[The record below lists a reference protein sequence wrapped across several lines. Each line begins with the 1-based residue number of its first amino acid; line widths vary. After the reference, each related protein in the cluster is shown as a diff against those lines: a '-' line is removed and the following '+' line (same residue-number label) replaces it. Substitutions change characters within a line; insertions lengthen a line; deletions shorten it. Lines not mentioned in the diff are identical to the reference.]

1 MSEAERGQSTMKMR
15 ILAIFLTLLLAL
27 VGIAVKLFTIQI
39 HHGQRLAER
48 ATKQYQRLV
57 PLVSRRG
64 TIFDRVGRE
73 LAVSLRVSSVF
84 AHPATITAPAE
95 TARILAPILGHS
107 RRELQTRLSSDKPF
121 VWLARQLEP
130 HQATAIADL
139 GLQGIGLFP
148 ESRRYYPRQ
157 ELAAHVL
164 GMVGLDDRG
173 LEGVEHL
180 YDDLLGGKPRFV
192 VAQQDALGRLVFRQE
207 EPEQKA
213 PIYDVHLTIDEVLQ
227 YVSER
232 ELARAVERSGAK
244 AGTVVILDA
253 ASGEILALANQ
264 PTFDPNHYKQAGSAA
279 KRNRAAADYMEP
291 GSIFKVILAAGALEE
306 GVVRPTDQFHG
317 EYGAI
322 EVSGVTIR
330 DHEKYGWLT
339 VRQVLAQSSNV
350 GAIKIGQKLGKS
362 LYYHY
367 ISAFGF
373 GSLTGVD
380 LPGETPGLIRRP
392 KSWSALSLPVLSLG
406 HEVSVTPIQFATA
419 FAAVANGG
427 NLMRPHIVRSLRT
440 QDGTVVRSVEP
451 VVVRR
456 VISAETA
463 RSVLEMLTS
472 VVDEGTG
479 KEAAV
484 PGYRVSGKTGTAQKV
499 DPATGRYSHRKV
511 VASFV
516 GAIPAEAPR
525 LVILV
530 VIDEPETLRWGGS
543 IAAPTF
549 RDIAQDAVK
558 YLKLTP
564 SPARDVRLVR
574 SG

>member
-1 MSEAERGQSTMKMR
+1 MRAR
-15 ILAIFLTLLLAL
+15 ILAIFLILLLGLGGVA
-27 VGIAVKLFTIQI
+27 AKLFSIQI
-39 HHGQRLAER
+39 QHGDRLTER
-48 ATKQYQRLV
+48 ATKQYHRLV

-64 TIFDRVGRE
+64 TISDRAGRE

-84 AHPATITAPAE
+84 AQPGAIADPAG
-95 TARILAPILGHS
+95 TARALAPILGQPV
-107 RRELQTRLSSDKPF
+107 REIQAHLSAEKTF
-121 VWLARQLEP
+121 VWLQRQLEP
-130 HQATAIADL
+130 RQAEAISDL
-139 GLQGIGLFP
+139 GLKGIGLFP

-173 LEGVEHL
+173 LEGIEHL
-180 YDDLLGGKPRFV
+180 YDDLLGGKPQFV

-207 EPEQKA
+207 EPEPKT
-213 PIYDVHLTIDEVLQ
+213 PIFDVRLTIDEVLQ
-227 YVSER
+227 YITER
-232 ELARAVERSGAK
+232 ELARAVARSGAK
-244 AGTVVILDA
+244 AGTAIILEPQ
-253 ASGEILALANQ
+253 SGEILALANQ
-264 PTFDPNHYKQAGSAA
+264 PTFDPNQYKKATSAA
-279 KRNRAAADYMEP
+279 KRNRAAADYLEP

-306 GVVRPTDQFHG
+306 GAIRPTDQFHG
-317 EYGAI
+317 ENGAI

-339 VRQVLAQSSNV
+339 VRQILAQSSNV

-367 ISAFGF
+367 MSAFGF

-380 LPGETPGLIRRP
+380 LPGETPGLMRRP
-392 KSWSALSLPVLSLG
+392 KGWSALSLPVLSLG
-406 HEVSVTPIQFATA
+406 QEVSVTPIQFATA

-427 NLMRPHIVRSLRT
+427 NLMRPHVIRSLRT
-440 QDGTVVRSVEP
+440 PDGMQARDTGP

-456 VISAETA
+456 VISESTA
-463 RSVLEMLTS
+463 RTLLEMLTS

-484 PGYRVSGKTGTAQKV
+484 PGYAVAGKTGTAQKV
-499 DPATGRYSHRKV
+499 DPATGRYSHRKI

-516 GAIPAEAPR
+516 GAVPAEEPR

-530 VIDEPETLRWGGS
+530 MIDEPETLRWGGS

-549 RDIAQDAVK
+549 REIARDALK
-558 YLKLTP
+558 YLRVPPSTP
-564 SPARDVRLVR
+564 RNVRLVR
-574 SG
+574 AG

>member
-1 MSEAERGQSTMKMR
+1 MRAR
-15 ILAIFLTLLLAL
+15 ILAIFLILLLGLGGVA
-27 VGIAVKLFTIQI
+27 AKLFSIQI
-39 HHGQRLAER
+39 QHGDRLTER
-48 ATKQYQRLV
+48 ATRQYHRLV

-64 TIFDRVGRE
+64 TISDRAGRE

-84 AHPATITAPAE
+84 AQPGAIADPAG
-95 TARILAPILGHS
+95 TARALAPILGQPV
-107 RRELQTRLSSDKPF
+107 REIQAHLSAEKTF
-121 VWLARQLEP
+121 VWLQRQLEP
-130 HQATAIADL
+130 RQAEAISDL
-139 GLQGIGLFP
+139 GLKGIGLFP

-180 YDDLLGGKPRFV
+180 YDDLLGGKPQFV

-207 EPEQKA
+207 EPEPKT
-213 PIYDVHLTIDEVLQ
+213 PIFDVRLTIDEVLQ
-227 YVSER
+227 YITER
-232 ELARAVERSGAK
+232 ELARAVARSGAK
-244 AGTVVILDA
+244 AGTAIILEPQ
-253 ASGEILALANQ
+253 SGEILALANQ
-264 PTFDPNHYKQAGSAA
+264 PTFDPNQYKKATSAA
-279 KRNRAAADYMEP
+279 KRNRAAADYLEP

-306 GVVRPTDQFHG
+306 GAIRPTDQFHG
-317 EYGAI
+317 ENGAI

-339 VRQVLAQSSNV
+339 VRQILAQSSNV

-367 ISAFGF
+367 MSAFGF

-380 LPGETPGLIRRP
+380 LPGETPGLMRRP
-392 KSWSALSLPVLSLG
+392 KGWSALSLPVLSLG
-406 HEVSVTPIQFATA
+406 QEVSVTPIQFATA

-427 NLMRPHIVRSLRT
+427 NLMRPYVIRSLRT
-440 QDGTVVRSVEP
+440 PDGMQARDTGP

-456 VISAETA
+456 VISESTA
-463 RSVLEMLTS
+463 RTLLEMLTS

-484 PGYRVSGKTGTAQKV
+484 PGYAVAGKTGTAQKV
-499 DPATGRYSHRKV
+499 DPATGRYSHRKI

-516 GAIPAEAPR
+516 GAVPAEEPR

-530 VIDEPETLRWGGS
+530 MIDEPETLRWGGS

-549 RDIAQDAVK
+549 REIARDALK
-558 YLKLTP
+558 YLRVPP
-564 SPARDVRLVR
+564 SPPRNVRLVR
-574 SG
+574 AG

>member
-1 MSEAERGQSTMKMR
+1 MKIR

-27 VGIAVKLFTIQI
+27 GGIAVKLFTIQI
-39 HHGQRLAER
+39 QHGQRLTER
-48 ATKQYQRLV
+48 ATQQYKRLV

-64 TIFDRVGRE
+64 TIFDRAGRE
-73 LAVSLRVSSVF
+73 LAVSLRVSSAF
-84 AHPATITAPAE
+84 AQPAAISEPAAA
-95 TARILAPILGHS
+95 ARALAPILGQS
-107 RRELQTRLSSDKPF
+107 PRELQARLSSDKTF
-121 VWLARQLEP
+121 VWLQRQLEP
-130 HQATAIADL
+130 RQADAIADL
-139 GLQGIGLFP
+139 VLKGIGLFP

-157 ELAAHVL
+157 KLAAHVL

-180 YDDLLGGKPRFV
+180 YDDLLGGKPQFV

-207 EPEQKA
+207 ESEPKA
-213 PIYDVHLTIDEVLQ
+213 PVFDVYLTIDEVLQ
-227 YVSER
+227 YISER

-244 AGTVVILDA
+244 AGTVVILDPRT
-253 ASGEILALANQ
+253 GEILALANQ
-264 PTFDPNHYKQAGSAA
+264 PTFDPNHYKKSSSAA
-279 KRNRAAADYMEP
+279 KRNRAAADYVEP

-392 KSWSALSLPVLSLG
+392 KGWSALSLPVLSLG
-406 HEVSVTPIQFATA
+406 QEVSVTPIQFATA
-419 FAAVANGG
+419 FAAMANGG
-427 NLMRPHIVRSLRT
+427 SLMRPHIVRSLRA
-440 QDGTVVRSVEP
+440 QDGTAVRHVEP

-456 VISAETA
+456 VISEGTA
-463 RSVLEMLTS
+463 RTVLDMLTS
-472 VVDEGTG
+472 AVDEGTG

-484 PGYRVSGKTGTAQKV
+484 PGYSVSGKTGTAQKV
-499 DPATGRYSHRKV
+499 DPLTGRYSHRKI

-530 VIDEPETLRWGGS
+530 MIDEPETLRWGGS

-549 RDIAQDAVK
+549 REIARDAVK
-558 YLKLTP
+558 YLKVTP

-574 SG
+574 AG

>member
-1 MSEAERGQSTMKMR
+1 MKGR
-15 ILAIFLTLLLAL
+15 ILAIFLILLLSL
-27 VGIAVKLFTIQI
+27 GTIAARLFTIQI
-39 HHGQRLAER
+39 QHGRRLTER
-48 ATKQYQRLV
+48 ATRQYQRLV

-64 TIFDRVGRE
+64 AIFDRAGRE

-84 AHPATITAPAE
+84 AQPGTISEPSEA
-95 TARILAPILGHS
+95 ARALAPILGQPAKD
-107 RRELQTRLSSDKPF
+107 LQARLNTDKTF
-121 VWLARQLEP
+121 IWLQRQLEP
-130 HQATAIADL
+130 RQAAAISDL
-139 GLQGIGLFP
+139 GLKGVGLFP

-180 YDDLLGGKPRFV
+180 YDDLLGGKPQFV

-207 EPEQKA
+207 EPEPKA
-213 PIYDVHLTIDEVLQ
+213 PIFDVYLTIDEVLQ
-227 YVSER
+227 YTAER

-244 AGTVVILDA
+244 AGTVVILDPA
-253 ASGEILALANQ
+253 NGEVLALANQ
-264 PTFDPNHYKQAGSAA
+264 PTFDPNHFRAASSAA
-279 KRNRAAADYMEP
+279 KRNRAAADYLEP

-306 GVVRPTDQFHG
+306 GVVHPTDEFHG
-317 EYGAI
+317 EHGAI
-322 EVSGVTIR
+322 EVSGRTIR
-330 DHEKYGWLT
+330 DHEKYGWLS
-339 VRQVLAQSSNV
+339 VRQILAQSSNV

-392 KSWSALSLPVLSLG
+392 KGWSALSLPVLSLG
-406 HEVSVTPIQFATA
+406 QEVSVTPIQFATA

-427 NLMRPHIVRSLRT
+427 NLLRPHVVRSLRA
-440 QDGTVVRSVEP
+440 QGGTIVRQIEP

-456 VISAETA
+456 VISEPTA
-463 RSVLEMLTS
+463 RTLLEMLTS
-472 VVDEGTG
+472 TVEDGTG
-479 KEAAV
+479 REAAV
-484 PGYRVSGKTGTAQKV
+484 PGYSVAGKTGTAQKV
-499 DPATGRYSHRKV
+499 DPGTGRYSHRKI

-530 VIDEPETLRWGGS
+530 MIDEPERLRWGGS

-549 RDIAQDAVK
+549 REIARDAVK
-558 YLKLTP
+558 YLKVPP
-564 SPARDVRLVR
+564 SPPRDVRLVR
-574 SG
+574 AE

>member
-1 MSEAERGQSTMKMR
+1 MRAR
-15 ILAIFLTLLLAL
+15 ILAIFLILLLGL
-27 VGIAVKLFTIQI
+27 GSIAAKLFTIQI
-39 HHGQRLAER
+39 QHGDRLTER
-48 ATKQYQRLV
+48 ATKQYHRLV

-64 TIFDRVGRE
+64 TISDRAGRE

-84 AHPATITAPAE
+84 AQPGAIADPPG
-95 TARILAPILGHS
+95 TARALAPILGQPA
-107 RRELQTRLSSDKPF
+107 REIQARLTTDKTF
-121 VWLARQLEP
+121 VWLQRQLEP
-130 HQATAIADL
+130 RQAEAISDL
-139 GLQGIGLFP
+139 GLKGIGLIP

-164 GMVGLDDRG
+164 G

-207 EPEQKA
+207 EPEPNP
-213 PIYDVHLTIDEVLQ
+213 PIFDVRLTIDEVLQ
-227 YVSER
+227 YITER

-244 AGTVVILDA
+244 AGTAVILDPH
-253 ASGEILALANQ
+253 SGEILALANQ
-264 PTFDPNHYKQAGSAA
+264 PTFDPNQYKKASSAA
-279 KRNRAAADYMEP
+279 KRNRATADYVEP

-306 GVVRPTDQFHG
+306 GAIRPTDQFHG
-317 EYGAI
+317 ENGSIA
-322 EVSGVTIR
+322 VSGVTIR

-339 VRQVLAQSSNV
+339 VRQIMAQSSNV

-367 ISAFGF
+367 MSAFGF

-380 LPGETPGLIRRP
+380 LPGETPGLMRRP
-392 KSWSALSLPVLSLG
+392 KGWSALSLSVLSLG
-406 HEVSVTPIQFATA
+406 QEVSVTPIQFATA
-419 FAAVANGG
+419 FAAIANGG
-427 NLMRPHIVRSLRT
+427 NLMRPHVIRSLRT
-440 QDGTVVRSVEP
+440 PDGTQARDTGP

-456 VISAETA
+456 VISESTA
-463 RSVLEMLTS
+463 RTLLEMLTS
-472 VVDEGTG
+472 AVEEGTG

-484 PGYRVSGKTGTAQKV
+484 PGYAVAGKTGTAQKV
-499 DPATGRYSHRKV
+499 DPATGRYSHRKI

-516 GAIPAEAPR
+516 GAVPAEAPR

-530 VIDEPETLRWGGS
+530 MIDEPETLRWGAS

-549 RDIAQDAVK
+549 REIARDALK
-558 YLKLTP
+558 YLRVPP
-564 SPARDVRLVR
+564 SPPRDVRLVR
-574 SG
+574 AG

>member
-1 MSEAERGQSTMKMR
+1 MKGR
-15 ILAIFLTLLLAL
+15 ILAIFLILLLSL
-27 VGIAVKLFTIQI
+27 GTIAARLFTIQI
-39 HHGQRLAER
+39 QHGRRLTER
-48 ATKQYQRLV
+48 ATRQYQRLV

-64 TIFDRVGRE
+64 AIFDRAGRE

-84 AHPATITAPAE
+84 AQPGTISEPSEA
-95 TARILAPILGHS
+95 ARALAPILGQPAKD
-107 RRELQTRLSSDKPF
+107 LQARLNTDKTF
-121 VWLARQLEP
+121 IWLQRQLEP
-130 HQATAIADL
+130 RQAAAISDL
-139 GLQGIGLFP
+139 GLKGVGLFP

-180 YDDLLGGKPRFV
+180 YDDLLGGKPQFV

-207 EPEQKA
+207 EPEPKA
-213 PIYDVHLTIDEVLQ
+213 PIFDVYLTIDEVLQ
-227 YVSER
+227 YTAER

-244 AGTVVILDA
+244 AGTVVILDPA
-253 ASGEILALANQ
+253 NGEVLALANQ
-264 PTFDPNHYKQAGSAA
+264 PTFDPNHFRAAGSAA
-279 KRNRAAADYMEP
+279 KRNRAAADYLEP

-306 GVVRPTDQFHG
+306 GVVHPTDEFHG
-317 EYGAI
+317 EHGAI
-322 EVSGVTIR
+322 EVSGRTIR
-330 DHEKYGWLT
+330 DHEKYGWLS
-339 VRQVLAQSSNV
+339 VRQILAQSSNV

-392 KSWSALSLPVLSLG
+392 KGWSALSLPVLSLG
-406 HEVSVTPIQFATA
+406 QEVSVTPIQFATA

-427 NLMRPHIVRSLRT
+427 NLLRPHVVRSLRA
-440 QDGTVVRSVEP
+440 QGGTIVRQIEP

-456 VISAETA
+456 VISEPTA
-463 RSVLEMLTS
+463 RTLLEMLTS
-472 VVDEGTG
+472 TVEDGTG
-479 KEAAV
+479 REAAV
-484 PGYRVSGKTGTAQKV
+484 PGYSVAGKTGTAQKV
-499 DPATGRYSHRKV
+499 DPGTGRYSHRKI

-530 VIDEPETLRWGGS
+530 MIDEPERLRWGGS

-549 RDIAQDAVK
+549 REIARDAVK
-558 YLKLTP
+558 YLKVPP
-564 SPARDVRLVR
+564 SPPRDVRLVR
-574 SG
+574 AE

>member
-1 MSEAERGQSTMKMR
+1 MRAR
-15 ILAIFLTLLLAL
+15 ILAIFLILLLGLGGVA
-27 VGIAVKLFTIQI
+27 AKLFSIQI
-39 HHGQRLAER
+39 QHGDRLTER
-48 ATKQYQRLV
+48 ATKQYHRLV

-64 TIFDRVGRE
+64 TISDRAGRE

-84 AHPATITAPAE
+84 AQPGAIADPAG
-95 TARILAPILGHS
+95 TARALAPILGQPV
-107 RRELQTRLSSDKPF
+107 REIQAHLSAEKTF
-121 VWLARQLEP
+121 VWLQRQLEP
-130 HQATAIADL
+130 RQAEAISDL
-139 GLQGIGLFP
+139 GLKGIGLFP

-180 YDDLLGGKPRFV
+180 YDDLLGGKPQFV

-207 EPEQKA
+207 EPEPKT
-213 PIYDVHLTIDEVLQ
+213 PIFDVRLTIDEVLQ
-227 YVSER
+227 YITER
-232 ELARAVERSGAK
+232 ELARAVARSGAK
-244 AGTVVILDA
+244 AGTAIILEPQ
-253 ASGEILALANQ
+253 SGEILALANQ
-264 PTFDPNHYKQAGSAA
+264 PTFDPNQYKKATSAA
-279 KRNRAAADYMEP
+279 KRNRAAADYLEP

-306 GVVRPTDQFHG
+306 GAIRPTDQFHG
-317 EYGAI
+317 ENGAI

-339 VRQVLAQSSNV
+339 VRQILAQSSNV

-367 ISAFGF
+367 MSAFGF

-380 LPGETPGLIRRP
+380 LPGETPGLMRRP
-392 KSWSALSLPVLSLG
+392 KGWSALSLPVLSLG
-406 HEVSVTPIQFATA
+406 QEVSVTPIQFATA

-427 NLMRPHIVRSLRT
+427 NLMRPHVIRSLRT
-440 QDGTVVRSVEP
+440 PDGMQARDTGP

-456 VISAETA
+456 VISESTA
-463 RSVLEMLTS
+463 RTLLEMLTS

-484 PGYRVSGKTGTAQKV
+484 PGYAVAGKTGTAQKV
-499 DPATGRYSHRKV
+499 DPATGRYSHRKI

-516 GAIPAEAPR
+516 GAVPAEEPR

-530 VIDEPETLRWGGS
+530 MIDEPETLRWGGS

-549 RDIAQDAVK
+549 REIARDALK
-558 YLKLTP
+558 YLRVPPSTP
-564 SPARDVRLVR
+564 RNVRLVR
-574 SG
+574 AG